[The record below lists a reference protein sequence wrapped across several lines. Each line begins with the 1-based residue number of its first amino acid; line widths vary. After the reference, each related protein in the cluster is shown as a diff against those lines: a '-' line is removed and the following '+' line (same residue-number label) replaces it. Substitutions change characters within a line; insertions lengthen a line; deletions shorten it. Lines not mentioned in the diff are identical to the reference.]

1 MTDYPIHERPELV
14 SQAALDDLFTDAQ
27 NWRNLIAELTAR
39 GLGHGDDRMTT
50 VEAIASVFPNFHAM
64 AHALPTDTQSTAV
77 PALPGPPDPFFDA
90 VRSVAPTVAS
100 PLTPSKKRPTKR
112 SSAAFSRVEPV
123 TVQEFAEAETS
134 IGPITVGYTTD
145 SQLAFRFVRSN
156 EVYLVPITT
165 LLNEVMAQIDLRQV
179 VFTTATNVTRLM

>member
-1 MTDYPIHERPELV
+1 MTTYPTHQRPELV
-14 SQAALDDLFTDAQ
+14 SQAALDDLFDDAQ
-27 NWRNLIAELTAR
+27 KWRDLAAELTAR
-39 GLGHGDDRMTT
+39 GHERMTT
-50 VEAIASVFPNFHAM
+50 VEAIARVFPNFHAM

-112 SSAAFSRVEPV
+112 SSAAFPRVEPV

>member
-1 MTDYPIHERPELV
+1 MTTYPTHQRPELV
-14 SQAALDDLFTDAQ
+14 SQAALDDLFDDAQ
-27 NWRNLIAELTAR
+27 KWRDLTAELTAR
-39 GLGHGDDRMTT
+39 GHERMTT

-64 AHALPTDTQSTAV
+64 AHALPTDTQPTAV
-77 PALPGPPDPFFDA
+77 PALPGPPDPLFDA